1 MLEET
6 VVCSCFLFGV
16 CVACFLSVCAYLAA
30 ASNEVGINV
39 GVGSPNPPLTYQ
51 LVLVKAISL
60 PLSYAVLAIVKVKSL
75 SGSQFSFLCVLRH
88 LMLAWW
94 NSWSAFR

>member
-1 MLEET
+1 MFFCLEY
-6 VVCSCFLFGV
+6 VSLVFCLYN
-16 CVACFLSVCAYLAA
+16 AYLAA

-60 PLSYAVLAIVKVKSL
+60 PLSYAVLVIVKVKSL
-75 SGSQFSFLCVLRH
+75 S
-88 LMLAWW
+88 
-94 NSWSAFR
+94 

>member
-16 CVACFLSVCAYLAA
+16 FVACFLSVYAYLAA

-60 PLSYAVLAIVKVKSL
+60 PLSYAVLAIVKVKSI
-75 SGSQFSFLCVLRH
+75 S
-88 LMLAWW
+88 
-94 NSWSAFR
+94 